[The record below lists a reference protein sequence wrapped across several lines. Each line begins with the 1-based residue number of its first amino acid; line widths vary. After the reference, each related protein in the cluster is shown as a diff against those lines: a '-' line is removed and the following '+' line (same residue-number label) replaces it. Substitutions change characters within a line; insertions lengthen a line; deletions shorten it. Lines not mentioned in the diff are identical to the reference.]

1 MKRAKHAQ
9 REESH
14 TPLSPILPPKGS
26 VLHFD
31 QTGLLR
37 GEKVHIDRGVL
48 RWGEANEDALVVYR
62 VAGWTRISQTV
73 SMMATR
79 KEPTAKQK
87 KNNKRGAHAAVHE
100 TDLFCSEDFCSE
112 DFYSEDKPD
121 HRKSRGG
128 GPH

>member
-1 MKRAKHAQ
+1 MKRAKHAK
-9 REESH
+9 REESR

-73 SMMATR
+73 SMVA
-79 KEPTAKQK
+79 PKQK
-87 KNNKRGAHAAVHE
+87 KNNKRGCSRDGPLLHAAVHE

-112 DFYSEDKPD
+112 VFD

>member
-1 MKRAKHAQ
+1 MKRAK
-9 REESH
+9 RVPVENR

-31 QTGLLR
+31 QTALLR

-62 VAGWTRISQTV
+62 VAGWTRISQMD
-73 SMMATR
+73 SMVTL
-79 KEPTAKQK
+79 KQK
-87 KNNKRGAHAAVHE
+87 KNNKRGAHAAVHD

-112 DFYSEDKPD
+112 EKQEY
-121 HRKSRGG
+121 RKSRGG
-128 GPH
+128 GGRH